1 MGNFP
6 DILRK
11 PAIIPVRDIDEMFPS
26 VYLTFHGAPWWES
39 CGEDLS
45 AGGGDPADSSAGAGL
60 LGGEMDRLCLF
71 TASLMYLFFC

>member
-11 PAIIPVRDIDEMFPS
+11 PALIPVRDINEMFPS
-26 VYLTFHGAPWWES
+26 VYLTFHGTPWWES

-45 AGGGDPADSSAGAGL
+45 DGGGGGGGAGTLQTAAGTLGFSVGRWTGCACL
-60 LGGEMDRLCLF
+60 LLR
-71 TASLMYLFFC
+71 